1 MTRRSAAERAGEF
14 DAPAAAEAAAEED
27 RRAAAVVERNM
38 VTWDE
43 ASIGSSRSFRKSAA
57 SFRKSKLQSERSHRR
72 LLRELRSQMSMSAS
86 RLTKMIADHGKEELA
101 REIITFRELPHQPMY
116 VPPLTS
122 ALVNSLYSG
131 VADKK
136 KHHRLYAEAMTAS
149 LVVRHGYQPTWDK
162 TGAHLIN
169 SQELNRSRDAK
180 GRRDSPFAGWSAPF
194 RRTGGAPSPAGSDGG
209 GTAPRDSLGLPRRLP
224 GSGRLPAPGADDAPP
239 QPPPSLS
246 RFGRQ
251 SAEYVPPE
259 ETERLAPERF
269 FRQTSAH
276 RLSTTALRL
285 PGRPGSPTARLSR
298 RRASRGKEE
307 QVRV

>member
-162 TGAHLIN
+162 TVRLGTRLGY
-169 SQELNRSRDAK
+169 SRA
-180 GRRDSPFAGWSAPF
+180 
-194 RRTGGAPSPAGSDGG
+194 
-209 GTAPRDSLGLPRRLP
+209 
-224 GSGRLPAPGADDAPP
+224 
-239 QPPPSLS
+239 
-246 RFGRQ
+246 
-251 SAEYVPPE
+251 
-259 ETERLAPERF
+259 
-269 FRQTSAH
+269 SAH
-276 RLSTTALRL
+276 AR
-285 PGRPGSPTARLSR
+285 SPTAHPGASLPPFRARTSSTLRSSTDLATPRAGATRRSPGGRRPSAAPAARPRPRGTPSTRREGDCRAVGGCRRRAPTIRRRSR
-298 RRASRGKEE
+298 RRRSRASAASRPSTFRRRRQSGS
-307 QVRV
+307 RPSASSARRAHTA